1 MRIGATAVKPASVA
15 SLGAI
20 LLVLVLGIGY
30 LSFGVLGQ
38 DPFREQLTAHLLV
51 RNSGGLGTNSP
62 VMLTGIRVGKVT
74 KVARTAAGVQVDFQV
89 EGTHRIPVS
98 SSVVIE
104 NLSALGEP
112 YLEFKP
118 QRDQGPYVHDGQQLD
133 ARADRAPILIP
144 QLSVRVVD
152 FIGQLDPKTI
162 ANLVGT
168 LDTAL
173 KGTEGEVPR
182 LERST
187 RLLAATILSRT
198 AELRQLSADLQATGS
213 DMAWTGPA
221 LATSGP
227 TWGEFGASLDSLIN
241 TAATVFEVGD
251 APGDYLH
258 GDGLVPFLRQL
269 AALLNRIGPQMS
281 ELAPVLAPM
290 AGQLDGALGRLD
302 ISALLTQALATVGDD
317 GAIHLRIDVK

>member
-1 MRIGATAVKPASVA
+1 MRINPTAIRPASAA

-20 LLVLVLGIGY
+20 LLVLVFGIGY
-30 LSFGVLGQ
+30 LSVGVLGV

-51 RNSGGLGTNSP
+51 RNSGGLGVNSP
-62 VMLTGIRVGKVT
+62 VMRTGIRIGKVT
-74 KVARTAAGVQVDFQV
+74 RIVRTADGVQVDFQID
-89 EGTHRIPVS
+89 GAHRIPVT

-118 QRDQGPYVHDGQQLD
+118 RHDQGPYVHDGQRLD
-133 ARADRAPILIP
+133 ARAERAPVLIP
-144 QLSVRVVD
+144 QLSVKVVD
-152 FIGQLDPKTI
+152 FIGQLDPKAI
-162 ANLVGT
+162 ARLVGT

-187 RLLAATILSRT
+187 RLLAATLLSRS
-198 AELRQLSADLQATGS
+198 AALRQLSADLQATGA
-213 DMAWTGPA
+213 DMEWTGPA
-221 LATSGP
+221 LAASGP
-227 TWGEFGASLDSLIN
+227 AWGAFGGRIDALIN

-251 APGDYLH
+251 APNDYVN
-258 GDGLVPFLRQL
+258 GDGVVPFLHRL
-269 AALLNRIGPQMS
+269 ADLLNRIGPQMS

-290 AGQLDGALGRLD
+290 AGQIDGALGRLD

-317 GAIHLRIDVK
+317 GALHLRIDVK